1 MSLVQK
7 EVSDRSFFGKLVK
20 WLFIGF
26 NVLMLIWMLS
36 AMSILGGMDAPDNSA
51 EQAGQAIGAGIGF
64 TFLLFLWGLGDII
77 LGMFVLFTKR
87 KKLITVEE

>member
-1 MSLVQK
+1 MALVQK
-7 EVSDRSFFGKLVK
+7 EVSDRSLFGKLMK

-26 NVLMLIWMLS
+26 NVLMLIWMFGAMS
-36 AMSILGGMDAPDNSA
+36 AMGSMDAPNNSA

-64 TFLLFLWGLGDII
+64 TFLLLIWGLGDII

-87 KKLITVEE
+87 KKIITIEE